1 MARVYA
7 STGSLRPMEERRPY
21 LDEIRRMGIDAVKI
35 RVKYDTLEE
44 DLAIVRGVRA
54 TVGDDFTIG
63 VDANQGWPVSLFRRN
78 PDWDLERA
86 TAFARGCDDL
96 GVAWLLD
103 EERRSA
109 CRMLGFGDG
118 RDAFERLLD
127 ACDPG
132 GDLSRRWQS
141 SRDVLLRCKES
152 NDRNGAVVTAK
163 LRRVEALLV
172 TLRGGEAGPRVYG
185 AGGQPGTAAR
195 SVTLGVA

>member
-1 MARVYA
+1 MDHLATRQLA
-7 STGSLRPMEERRPY
+7 SRLIAEERV
-21 LDEIRRMGIDAVKI
+21 L
-35 RVKYDTLEE
+35 
-44 DLAIVRGVRA
+44 
-54 TVGDDFTIG
+54 
-63 VDANQGWPVSLFRRN
+63 
-78 PDWDLERA
+78 LERFEQLLDREA
-86 TAFARGCDDL
+86 AALRTDD
-96 GVAWLLD
+96 VAAIEAAGADRQACSSELLRLD
-103 EERRSA
+103 EERRNA

-118 RDAFERLLD
+118 RDAFERLLG

-132 GDLSRRWQS
+132 GDLSRRWLS